1 MQIPILAGGMWTSAT
16 LFQHWCS
23 WPAPVLLK
31 SVKAR
36 RVSVGGGVSL
46 ASMTVGAALA
56 KRAMEMAEA
65 RVVKET
71 ISLELN
77 DVVWKFVEKYLER
90 WSWMELDCW
99 N

>member
-1 MQIPILAGGMWTSAT
+1 
-16 LFQHWCS
+16 
-23 WPAPVLLK
+23 VLLK
-31 SVKAR
+31 SVKSR
-36 RVSVGGGVSL
+36 TDEVGGGEPL

-90 WSWMELDCW
+90 WSWMELDYW

>member
-1 MQIPILAGGMWTSAT
+1 
-16 LFQHWCS
+16 
-23 WPAPVLLK
+23 VLLK
-31 SVKAR
+31 SV
-36 RVSVGGGVSL
+36 RVRTVEVGGGESL
-46 ASMTVGAALA
+46 ASMIVGAALA

-65 RVVKET
+65 RVVKDT

>member
-1 MQIPILAGGMWTSAT
+1 
-16 LFQHWCS
+16 
-23 WPAPVLLK
+23 VLLK

-36 RVSVGGGVSL
+36 TVAVGGGDPL

-71 ISLELN
+71 ILLELN

-90 WSWMELDCW
+90 WSWIELDYW

>member
-1 MQIPILAGGMWTSAT
+1 VP
-16 LFQHWCS
+16 
-23 WPAPVLLK
+23 LK
-31 SVKAR
+31 SVKSR
-36 RVSVGGGVSL
+36 TDEVGGGEPL
-46 ASMTVGAALA
+46 AFMTVGAALA

-71 ISLELN
+71 IPLELN

>member
-1 MQIPILAGGMWTSAT
+1 
-16 LFQHWCS
+16 
-23 WPAPVLLK
+23 VLLK
-31 SVKAR
+31 SEKAR
-36 RVSVGGGVSL
+36 TVSVGPGQPL
-46 ASMTVGAALA
+46 ASMTVGAAPA

-71 ISLELN
+71 ILVELN